1 MKSKRITVI
10 GDGGWGTAVGLLA
23 HAGGAQVSIWGAFPD
38 YVAVQKK
45 TRRNPRFL
53 PGVKLPKG
61 IAYHD
66 DLAEAVE
73 GADLWISGVPTPF
86 LRPVMTRLAE
96 ATALRRPVV
105 SLSKGVEAK
114 TLLRPSQILKDV
126 LGRVSVAILSGP
138 SHAEEVAR
146 GLPAAVSVA
155 SRNQPL
161 AAAVQKRLSGPTF
174 RVYTNTDP
182 IGVELGGALK
192 NVMAIAGGICDGLGF
207 GDNTKAALIT
217 RGLHELTNI
226 AVALGAKRKTFTGLA
241 GVGDLVTTCVSPHGR
256 NRAVGEALGR
266 GKKIAQ
272 ILKGMHAVPEG
283 GHSAASVQQL
293 ARRHKVKH
301 PITNAVCRILH
312 ENADPKKEVVA
323 LMTRKLI
330 SE

>member
-1 MKSKRITVI
+1 MKSKHITVI
-10 GDGGWGTAVGLLA
+10 GDGGWGTAVALLA
-23 HAGGAQVSIWGAFPD
+23 HAGGAKVSIWGAFPD

-53 PGVKLPKG
+53 PGVKLPRD
-61 IAYHD
+61 IALHD
-66 DLAEAVE
+66 DLAAAVE
-73 GADLWISGVPTPF
+73 GSDLWISGVPTPF
-86 LRPVMTRLAE
+86 LRPVMARLAE
-96 ATALRRPVV
+96 ATTLRRPVV

-114 TLLRPSQILKDV
+114 TLLRPSQILREV
-126 LGRVSVAILSGP
+126 LGRVPVAILSGP

-155 SRNQPL
+155 STNQDL
-161 AAAVQKRLSGPTF
+161 ATTVQKRLSGPSF
-174 RVYTNTDP
+174 RVYTNNDP

-207 GDNTKAALIT
+207 GDNSKAALIT

-226 AVALGAKRKTFTGLA
+226 AVALGAKRKTFVGLA

-256 NRAVGEALGR
+256 NRAVGEQLGR
-266 GKKIAQ
+266 GKTIAQ

-283 GHSAASVQQL
+283 VHSAASVQTL
-293 ARRHKVKH
+293 AKRHKVSH
-301 PITNAVCRILH
+301 PITHAVCRILH
-312 ENADPKKEVVA
+312 HNADPRTEVVA